1 MSQLNLWKH
10 VNNFPQHN
18 PLTSFACLN
27 PRGAKSSPHSP
38 VRRRQTRSC
47 THLTMSRLTITSC
60 LESPGV
66 VLVSSRAVT
75 ERNVL
80 QMRFARAGC
89 HICGHYWWCRPHWL
103 SSDCSDWECNTRFA
117 LGFFSPPR
125 RCGGCLC
132 WPACPCL
139 SSLTTV
145 VAGAGP
151 RQRDQSC
158 PRLRSVSVVN
168 SATGTTHHTPR
179 TTCSLHIWTHST
191 QHHAQ
196 LITLKLCQIWI
207 SYPSFTPVL
216 NSQGSLNHNKRNL
229 PVVNSQFSFDRSWG
243 RELAV
248 HQLLS

>member
-125 RCGGCLC
+125 RCGGCLLAGLPVYHNC
-132 WPACPCL
+132 RSWRGATAERSELSPAEICQCGEL
-139 SSLTTV
+139 SHRYHS
-145 VAGAGP
+145 P
-151 RQRDQSC
+151 H
-158 PRLRSVSVVN
+158 
-168 SATGTTHHTPR
+168 TTHHM
-179 TTCSLHIWTHST
+179 
-191 QHHAQ
+191 
-196 LITLKLCQIWI
+196 LIAYMNT
-207 SYPSFTPVL
+207 
-216 NSQGSLNHNKRNL
+216 
-229 PVVNSQFSFDRSWG
+229 
-243 RELAV
+243 
-248 HQLLS
+248 